1 MGPMVLWIV
10 LGVVTLAAL
19 IGIAVLRAMWRESS
33 AKIDALPAKDE
44 RRAWPMPDQA
54 GDRIM
59 WCPILARK
67 VVVAETMLEEGSLGT
82 VVRITDDG
90 RPAIAF
96 DARPGA
102 APLVDKW
109 GAARVVPPAHD
120 RRVVRTGPQPRSGKK
135 RTKKRR

>member
-10 LGVVTLAAL
+10 LGVVALAVL
-19 IGIAVLRAMWRESS
+19 FGVAVLRAMWRESS
-33 AKIDALPAKDE
+33 AKIDALPAKSE
-44 RRAWPMPDQA
+44 RRTWPVPGRV

-90 RPAIAF
+90 HPAITF
-96 DARPGA
+96 DLRPGV

-120 RRVVRTGPQPRSGKK
+120 HRVVRTGPQARSGKK
-135 RTKKRR
+135 RAKKRR